1 MNSRAWDG
9 GSPHASQIEHGM
21 WSPHM
26 IQTEQGMWSI
36 SWMNHTSIS
45 NNGFPH
51 MADDD
56 KGVNSV

>member
-1 MNSRAWDG
+1 MQVKLSMECG
-9 GSPHASQIEHGM
+9 V
-21 WSPHM
+21 HM

-45 NNGFPH
+45 NSGFPH

-56 KGVNSV
+56 KGVNFV